1 MSARARALSG
11 CLFLYFLATSPAALH
26 GADASDTPTS
36 GITPPAPALET
47 PKGRFSFDLATNL
60 SFGEGREYVYV
71 NSIIG
76 SELLWP
82 LMPSAGAGL
91 ALDWEAP
98 TGFTFRAAFDAGLP
112 GKTGYM
118 TDRDWM
124 NVFQTPTVTSDD
136 WLTHYSRHDNI
147 LMESVDLEGSLG
159 WTFAVPGKED
169 APTRPRLSLEA
180 GFRYRWLHWE
190 ARDGYIH
197 YSWYPDYL
205 PPGGIYPELNEEDES
220 YAMSGTG
227 IIYRQ
232 EWLMPFARLAL
243 AWQAGERVELS
254 LNAALYPWL
263 SCTGVDDHILRNA
276 RFFDYTSGGAAV
288 EIGGGVSVQ
297 TGRHT
302 SLFIDAKYLH
312 TSILRGDTVA
322 YTLSTLSYA
331 GTYPL
336 KDGGGGGAAF
346 QGLNLHMGLRLRR

>member
-36 GITPPAPALET
+36 GITPPAPAPAET

-98 TGFTFRAAFDAGLP
+98 TGFTFRAAVDAGLP
-112 GKTGYM
+112 GWTGTM

-136 WLTHYSRHDNI
+136 WLTNYSQHDNI

-190 ARDGYIH
+190 ARDGYTQ
-197 YSWYPDYL
+197 YASTSGTTY
-205 PPGGIYPELNEEDES
+205 EEWDDS
-220 YAMSGTG
+220 IPKTAISGTG

-312 TSILRGDTVA
+312 TNILRGDTVK
-322 YTLSTLSYA
+322 YLLSDLSYA
-331 GTYPL
+331 GTYRL
-336 KDGGGGGAAF
+336 EDGDGGGAAF